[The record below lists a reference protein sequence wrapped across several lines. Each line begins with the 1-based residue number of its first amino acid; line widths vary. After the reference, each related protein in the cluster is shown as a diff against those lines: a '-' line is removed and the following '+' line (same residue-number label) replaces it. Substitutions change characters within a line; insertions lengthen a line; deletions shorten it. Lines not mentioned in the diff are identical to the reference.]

1 MKIVT
6 KLRDISTK
14 ATFLSSTNKEME
26 RSFKNSVNILLYA
39 NQVLWFGRMH
49 TSYINS
55 VDIKDNILTAT
66 TRNSTYIFKLLEEHK
81 DSYISIDNTDI
92 EKNLRE
98 LEADKRCYIIVN

>member
-6 KLRDISTK
+6 KLSDLSTK

-26 RSFKNSVNILLYA
+26 LSFKNSVNTLLYA

-55 VDIKDNILTAT
+55 VDIKDNILTAN
-66 TRNSTYIFKLLEEHK
+66 TRNSTYMFKLLEDHK
-81 DSYISIDNTDI
+81 DSYISIDNTEI
-92 EKNLRE
+92 EKNIRE
-98 LEADKRCYIIVN
+98 LEADRRCYIIGN